1 MYRSNRLPILT
12 EEISQQLT
20 MLFDFP
26 FCSSSLVRSNGLP
39 IEYQMNQRG
48 KEGSEEKRM
57 RCDQH
62 DLIETRK
69 NDNQIHIDIPLA
81 IYLKHPWTH
90 YLQPLLLRLF
100 SLRPPTSIS
109 IVPSAPTCSTTKP
122 FNVGSSL
129 PTPLHSWSHAPL
141 WFQWGFILLQK
152 TRNGL
157 TYNFLQ

>member
-26 FCSSSLVRSNGLP
+26 FCSSSLARSNGLP

-81 IYLKHPWTH
+81 IYLKHP
-90 YLQPLLLRLF
+90 
-100 SLRPPTSIS
+100 
-109 IVPSAPTCSTTKP
+109 
-122 FNVGSSL
+122 
-129 PTPLHSWSHAPL
+129 
-141 WFQWGFILLQK
+141 
-152 TRNGL
+152 
-157 TYNFLQ
+157 